1 MNEINEQLKDS
12 TFNFENLDLEY
23 FKHYYI
29 ELKNQIELFNG
40 FQMTTGISYHRRIP
54 TRKSAIDPGDG
65 VTEIIN
71 ENYHDFIPTI
81 GFSILPDNT
90 TGWTVIVRPAFLS
103 NG

>member
-40 FQMTTGISYHRRIP
+40 FPNDHRHLLP
-54 TRKSAIDPGDG
+54 PPHTNPGKA
-65 VTEIIN
+65 
-71 ENYHDFIPTI
+71 
-81 GFSILPDNT
+81 
-90 TGWTVIVRPAFLS
+90 R
-103 NG
+103 